1 MLTEDKK
8 LEILHDHYKDTFVHI
23 KDYLKLRDKLL
34 FLILLVI
41 TLMLFQI
48 YSPQESGEAVS
59 QLITGKLALQQP
71 IDISFIGSILWFSL
85 LAFVVRYFQTVV
97 HIERQYKYIHELEE
111 HLSSNYDSPAFT
123 REGKSYLSGYPL
135 FSTWTWILYTVI
147 FPVLL
152 LIVVFSKMYGEWCH
166 AGDVTVLR
174 YINTTIFFSLFIST
188 VLYLLLIH
196 FRK

>member
-23 KDYLKLRDKLL
+23 KDYLKLRDTLL
-34 FLILLVI
+34 SLIFLVI

-59 QLITGKLALQQP
+59 QFITKQLDLKQS

-85 LAFVVRYFQTVV
+85 LTLVVRYFQTVV
-97 HIERQYKYIHELEE
+97 HIERQYKYIHKIEE
-111 HLSSNYDSPAFT
+111 HLSSNYNSPAFT
-123 REGKSYLSGYPL
+123 REGKSYLSNYPL

-152 LIVVFSKMYGEWCH
+152 LIVVFAKMYGEWCH
-166 AGDVTVLR
+166 AGDITALR
-174 YINTTIFFSLFIST
+174 YINTAIFLSLFIST
-188 VLYLLLIH
+188 ILYLRLVH